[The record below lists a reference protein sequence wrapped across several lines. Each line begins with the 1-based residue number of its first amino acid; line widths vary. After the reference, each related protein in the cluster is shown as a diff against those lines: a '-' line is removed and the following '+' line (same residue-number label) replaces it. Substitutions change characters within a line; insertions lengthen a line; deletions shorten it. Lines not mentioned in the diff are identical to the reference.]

1 VAQVGS
7 PVEVYARP
15 VDRFVADFIGK
26 ANFVVATAVDA
37 HAIEVDGARLEVP
50 NGVPHPAGA
59 SVTAVIR
66 PEALAIE
73 RGSEIHAPLRGV
85 VERASF
91 LGQLAEIA
99 VRAAGGALWIVDV
112 PNAAEVGM
120 PEEGETVGLAP
131 SPRSLHVLP
140 R

>member
-1 VAQVGS
+1 
-7 PVEVYARP
+7 VYARP

-26 ANFVVATAVDA
+26 ANFIDAIAVDP
-37 HAIEVDGARLEVP
+37 HAIEVEGARLEVP
-50 NGVPHPAGA
+50 NGVPQPAG
-59 SVTAVIR
+59 SRVTAVIR
-66 PEALAIE
+66 PEALTIE
-73 RGSEIHAPLRGV
+73 RGARPERGARIEAPLRGV

-99 VRAAGGALWIVDV
+99 VRASGGALWLVDV

-120 PEEGETVGLAP
+120 PAVGERVGLRP
-131 SPRSLHVLP
+131 SARSLHVLP